1 VKDQNEIQTIGGD
14 VFIHHD
20 ESVIYNRD
28 VCRFQFQTT
37 ILATSSSY
45 NSTDDEEQEDE

>member
-14 VFIHHD
+14 VFVHHD

-28 VCRFQFQTT
+28 SCRFQFQTT

-45 NSTDDEEQEDE
+45 NSTDDEEQEDG